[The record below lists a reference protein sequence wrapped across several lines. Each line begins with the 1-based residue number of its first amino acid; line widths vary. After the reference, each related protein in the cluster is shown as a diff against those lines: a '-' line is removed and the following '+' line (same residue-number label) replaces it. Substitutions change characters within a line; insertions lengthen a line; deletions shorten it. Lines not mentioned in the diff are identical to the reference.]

1 MDKLIPLC
9 DDLDE
14 WAARSWWRALLVA
27 LFPKSCLAM
36 RLRTQLKARPKTW
49 GIGLWADK
57 ETEDV
62 AYACAEC
69 FYYAFPCGSLN
80 FVPDDPIDVIAAF
93 DPQGDLC
100 SHAAVLY
107 IEQEFECVVPDSALS
122 NCTFGEFVAAVMK
135 ARNKGNGN
143 L

>member
-1 MDKLIPLC
+1 M
-9 DDLDE
+9 
-14 WAARSWWRALLVA
+14 
-27 LFPKSCLAM
+27 
-36 RLRTQLKARPKTW
+36 
-49 GIGLWADK
+49 WADND
-57 ETEDV
+57 TEDV

-80 FVPDDPIDVIAAF
+80 FVPDDPIDLIAAF
-93 DPQGDLC
+93 DPHGDLC

-122 NCTFGEFVAAVMK
+122 NCTFGEFVAAVIK

>member
-1 MDKLIPLC
+1 MDKLVPLC
-9 DDLDE
+9 DNLDE

-27 LFPKSCLAM
+27 LFPNSCLAI
-36 RLRTQLKARPKTW
+36 RLRTQLKARPKTL

-57 ETEDV
+57 DTEDV

-80 FVPDDPIDVIAAF
+80 FVPDDPIDLIAAF
-93 DPQGDLC
+93 DPHGDLC
-100 SHAAVLY
+100 SHAAVSFV
-107 IEQEFECVVPDSALS
+107 EQEFACVVPESALS

-135 ARNKGNGN
+135 AGSKGNGN

>member
-1 MDKLIPLC
+1 M
-9 DDLDE
+9 
-14 WAARSWWRALLVA
+14 A
-27 LFPKSCLAM
+27 LFPRSCLAM
-36 RLRTQLKARPKTW
+36 RLRRQLKARPKTW

-57 ETEDV
+57 DTEDV

-80 FVPDDPIDVIAAF
+80 FVPDDPIDLIAAF
-93 DPQGDLC
+93 DPHGDLC
-100 SHAAVLY
+100 SHAAVSFV
-107 IEQEFECVVPDSALS
+107 EQEFACVVPESALS

>member
-1 MDKLIPLC
+1 MPLC

-27 LFPKSCLAM
+27 LIPRSCLAM
-36 RLRTQLKARPKTW
+36 RLRRQLKARPKTW

-57 ETEDV
+57 DTEDV

-80 FVPDDPIDVIAAF
+80 FVPDDPIDLIAAF
-93 DPQGDLC
+93 DPHGDLC
-100 SHAAVLY
+100 SHAAVSFV
-107 IEQEFECVVPDSALS
+107 EQEFECVVPESALS

-135 ARNKGNGN
+135 ARSNGNGN

>member
-1 MDKLIPLC
+1 MDKLTPLC

-27 LFPKSCLAM
+27 LFHNSCLAI

-57 ETEDV
+57 DTEDV

-80 FVPDDPIDVIAAF
+80 FVPDDPIDLIAAF
-93 DPQGDLC
+93 DPHGDLC
-100 SHAAVLY
+100 SHAAVSFV
-107 IEQEFECVVPDSALS
+107 EQEFECVVPESALS
-122 NCTFGEFVAAVMK
+122 NCTFGEFVAAVMQ
-135 ARNKGNGN
+135 ARSKKNGN

>member
-27 LFPKSCLAM
+27 LFPNSCLAI

-57 ETEDV
+57 EKMLRMPAQNVSTMP
-62 AYACAEC
+62 
-69 FYYAFPCGSLN
+69 FR
-80 FVPDDPIDVIAAF
+80 
-93 DPQGDLC
+93 
-100 SHAAVLY
+100 AV
-107 IEQEFECVVPDSALS
+107 
-122 NCTFGEFVAAVMK
+122 
-135 ARNKGNGN
+135 R
-143 L
+143 